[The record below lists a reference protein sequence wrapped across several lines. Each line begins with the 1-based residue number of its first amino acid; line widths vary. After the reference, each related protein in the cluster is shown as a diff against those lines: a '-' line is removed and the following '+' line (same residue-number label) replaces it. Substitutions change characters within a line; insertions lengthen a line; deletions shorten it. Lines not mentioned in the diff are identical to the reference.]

1 MEMENLLAKAL
12 YDNTAE
18 CPEELAFRKGD
29 IITVMEQNVD
39 GSHGWW
45 RCSLHGRQGL
55 APANRLYLL
64 SPDQMNAF
72 AQVGLQTLCA
82 ERSLTGSWSQPNIY
96 QTPIVPRPSPSQAYE
111 PMDRI
116 YRVPFSPK
124 LNHELSVKKTVD
136 LLQTSMDKKHPL
148 LESKGKVSPSKIPG
162 KCVAA
167 AEVYDVPNHPL
178 RAFATESNYDVPMSL
193 ATEKQQRIAI
203 SGCTTLPNLCKSE
216 WVYDVPLKP
225 EKYHGTMMAKPR
237 GQLNH
242 KYDTLPPWTAPKLGA
257 SLVPQAYDIP
267 NPSPFSK
274 RCLKSRSTQ
283 RPEDEA
289 LIYDVPP
296 TLKRQ
301 GIAQESDGAVS
312 ATRQPQQQT
321 VRPTGDVKEQQLTQD
336 DGGQKDG
343 RPGSD
348 TSSSSTGS
356 CEFPELV
363 REVTLTQEEAAR
375 RLAELQEAVSQAVP
389 RLMVFVSSRWRTK
402 DHLAEHIKKIQAA
415 AEDIAGAM
423 DQFLDFV
430 LDVRGNANQLSDA
443 NLQLRLHRQLSIV
456 KDSGLILQEA
466 MATLGASWQLN
477 TLVQDSA
484 QAQTPDQLDRF
495 VMVARTIPEDVR
507 HLVSILNANGKLLFR
522 RSQGDPDNSAG
533 CEPETKNSQMGDK
546 QISDSGGEDNDYVHL
561 QTKMEFEKQQM
572 MEQENKKSKQV
583 AVNRRAAAASPHALS
598 EHCRLYFGALQKA
611 IGVFVHSLQDGQP
624 PESFIDKGKLVIMV
638 GQRLVDTL
646 CREAQGQSAGS
657 SQDLLYKGNQLC
669 ALLKQLAVATKKAA
683 LHYPDK
689 TALQEVEDFAKEL
702 AHRAQH
708 FRTQLDQSTVSRE

>member
-1 MEMENLLAKAL
+1 VNLLAKAL

-18 CPEELAFRKGD
+18 SPEELAFRKGD

-55 APANRLYLL
+55 APANRLHLL
-64 SPDQMNAF
+64 SPAQMRAF

-82 ERSLTGSWSQPNIY
+82 GRSLTGSWSRPNIY
-96 QTPIVPRPSPSQAYE
+96 QTPTVPRPAGPGKQWHT
-111 PMDRI
+111 MCRM
-116 YRVPFSPK
+116 
-124 LNHELSVKKTVD
+124 LSVE
-136 LLQTSMDKKHPL
+136 SDKLFSTPFNVVL
-148 LESKGKVSPSKIPG
+148 SLM
-162 KCVAA
+162 
-167 AEVYDVPNHPL
+167 
-178 RAFATESNYDVPMSL
+178 FQESNYDVPMSL
-193 ATEKQQRIAI
+193 ATENQQRTAI
-203 SGCTTLPNLCKSE
+203 SGCTTLPNPRKSE

-237 GQLNH
+237 GQQDH
-242 KYDTLPPWTAPKLGA
+242 MYDTLPPRGALTLGA
-257 SLVPQAYDIP
+257 SPAPQAYDVP
-267 NPSPFSK
+267 NPSP
-274 RCLKSRSTQ
+274 CLKNRSTQ
-283 RPEDEA
+283 RPEDQE

-301 GIAQESDGAVS
+301 GIAQKSRAPAPVK
-312 ATRQPQQQT
+312 
-321 VRPTGDVKEQQLTQD
+321 PTGDVKELQPTQD
-336 DGGQKDG
+336 DGDQQDG

-348 TSSSSTGS
+348 ISVSSTGS
-356 CEFPELV
+356 CESSTPRSSSPELV
-363 REVTLTQEEAAR
+363 REVTLTQDEAAC
-375 RLAELQEAVSQAVP
+375 RLAELQEAVCQAVP

-402 DHLAEHIKKIQAA
+402 DHLAKHIREIQAA
-415 AEDIAGAM
+415 AQGIAGAM
-423 DQFLDFV
+423 AQFLDFV

-466 MATLGASWQLN
+466 MATLAGVGWQLN

-484 QAQTPDQLDRF
+484 QAQTPDQLERF

-522 RSQGDPDNSAG
+522 RSQKDHDKPAG
-533 CEPETKNSQMGDK
+533 CDQPETKNSQMGDK
-546 QISDSGGEDNDYVHL
+546 QISDSGGEDNDYVCYQVDGNSPPPLIL
-561 QTKMEFEKQQM
+561 Q
-572 MEQENKKSKQV
+572 V
-583 AVNRRAAAASPHALS
+583 SPHALS

-611 IGVFVHSLQDGQP
+611 IGVLVHSLQDGQP
-624 PESFIDKGKLVIMV
+624 PESFIDQGKLVIMV

-646 CREAQGQSAGS
+646 CREAQGQSAGT

-708 FRTQLDQSTVSRE
+708 FRTLLDQSAVSRE

>member
-1 MEMENLLAKAL
+1 MENLLAKAL

-18 CPEELAFRKGD
+18 SPEELAFRKGD

-55 APANRLYLL
+55 APANRLHLL
-64 SPDQMNAF
+64 SPAQMRAF

-82 ERSLTGSWSQPNIY
+82 GRSLTGSWSRPNIY
-96 QTPIVPRPSPSQAYE
+96 QTPTVPRPPPSEAYE

-124 LNHELSVKKTVD
+124 LNHESSGKRTTD
-136 LLQTSMDKKHPL
+136 LQTSMDKKHPSL
-148 LESKGKVSPSKIPG
+148 KSEGKVSPSKIPG

-167 AEVYDVPNHPL
+167 AEVYDVPTHPL
-178 RAFATESNYDVPMSL
+178 RAFTTESNYDVPMSL
-193 ATEKQQRIAI
+193 ATENQQRTAI
-203 SGCTTLPNLCKSE
+203 SGCTTLPNPRKSE

-237 GQLNH
+237 GQQDH
-242 KYDTLPPWTAPKLGA
+242 MYDTLPPRGALTLGA
-257 SLVPQAYDIP
+257 SPAPQAYDVP
-267 NPSPFSK
+267 NPSP
-274 RCLKSRSTQ
+274 CLKNRSTQ
-283 RPEDEA
+283 RPEDQE

-301 GIAQESDGAVS
+301 GIAQKSRAPAPVK
-312 ATRQPQQQT
+312 
-321 VRPTGDVKEQQLTQD
+321 PTGDVKELQPTQD
-336 DGGQKDG
+336 DGDQQDG

-348 TSSSSTGS
+348 ISVSSTGS
-356 CEFPELV
+356 CESSTPRSSSPELV
-363 REVTLTQEEAAR
+363 REVTLTQDEAAC
-375 RLAELQEAVSQAVP
+375 RLAELQEAVCQAVP

-402 DHLAEHIKKIQAA
+402 DHLAKHIREIQAA
-415 AEDIAGAM
+415 AQGIAGAM
-423 DQFLDFV
+423 AQFLDFV

-466 MATLGASWQLN
+466 MATLAGVGWQLN

-484 QAQTPDQLDRF
+484 QAQTPDQLERF

-522 RSQGDPDNSAG
+522 RSQKDHDKPAG
-533 CEPETKNSQMGDK
+533 CDQPETKNSQMGDK

-572 MEQENKKSKQV
+572 MEQKNKKSKQV
-583 AVNRRAAAASPHALS
+583 AVNRPVAAVSPHALS

-611 IGVFVHSLQDGQP
+611 IGVLVHSLQDGQP
-624 PESFIDKGKLVIMV
+624 PESFIDQGKLVIMV

-646 CREAQGQSAGS
+646 CREAQGQSAGT

-708 FRTQLDQSTVSRE
+708 FRTLLDQSAVSRE